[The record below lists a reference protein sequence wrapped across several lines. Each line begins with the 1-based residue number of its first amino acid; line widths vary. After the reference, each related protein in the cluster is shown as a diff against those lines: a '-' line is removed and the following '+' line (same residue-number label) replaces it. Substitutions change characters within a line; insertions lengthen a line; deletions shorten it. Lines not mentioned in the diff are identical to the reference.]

1 MTDSQVLNMPTKLV
15 NFIDNDPG
23 DDFEG
28 FFSLMELFAARKI
41 VPVPAQMLQLI
52 ALVVNP
58 MLCLRSQVPA
68 SHSDPMVL
76 SGNKISWQAWS
87 FLDSFFKTGGPS
99 SFLRCLPGYNH
110 ANLLNL
116 EVISKDKLKNSDSP
130 SFIRRLVDP
139 PNIWGILLT
148 TLDDSSAQPTVTPG
162 AWDLL
167 ALLVSAWEIDFKTQ
181 GVPETHTTEYLHASL
196 SLKPAASDLHKTCLP
211 HFLRQLTEAPAGGFR
226 IDNRVYDIIFQP
238 FYPTCNSPTYPWGVA
253 INSLTCAQELSMR
266 LLHLLDRL
274 DTIQLL
280 ETGRLREDIVIRMR
294 GLETPDLHVFV
305 NSLPEDH
312 LLRTRLLSRFLESI
326 TRSPSTGQPGAVVSI
341 SQSTPSNLSPHR
353 TGINGAT
360 GLRRTPSR
368 TALKL
373 DDRPTE
379 GSCKTQLLSLCSL
392 ITQLLPRELL
402 DIPTTARRSTGTNKL
417 DIPLILNAE
426 ARYLSVLNVILGSL
440 FAVYHHVPAAIDL
453 HGLALI
459 KQGKLRTAIHAIFDA
474 ISLAIG
480 SKLDPRSLD
489 LIRRNRLHRKLD
501 RSINAFEILASK
513 PIEID

>member
-1 MTDSQVLNMPTKLV
+1 MTDSQVLNMPAKWV

-28 FFSLMELFAARKI
+28 FFSLMELFVARKI
-41 VPVPAQMLQLI
+41 VPIPAQMLQLI

-68 SHSDPMVL
+68 SHSDPLVL
-76 SGNKISWQAWS
+76 SRNKISWQAWS
-87 FLDSFFKTGGPS
+87 FLDSFFKTSGPS

-110 ANLLNL
+110 AHLLNL
-116 EVISKDKLKNSDSP
+116 EVISKDKFKNVDCP
-130 SFIRRLVDP
+130 SFIRRLVDA
-139 PNIWGILLT
+139 PNVWGILLT
-148 TLDDSSAQPTVTPG
+148 TLDDSSAQPTVTAG

-181 GVPETHTTEYLHASL
+181 GVPETHTTEYLHASS
-196 SLKPAASDLHKTCLP
+196 SLKPATSDLHKTCLP

-238 FYPTCNSPTYPWGVA
+238 FYPTCTSPTYPWGVA
-253 INSLTCAQELSMR
+253 TNSLACAQELSMR

-274 DTIQLL
+274 DAIQLL

-326 TRSPSTGQPGAVVSI
+326 TRSPFTGQPGVVVSI
-341 SQSTPSNLSPHR
+341 SQSTPLNLSPHR
-353 TGINGAT
+353 T

-373 DDRPTE
+373 EDRPTN

-402 DIPTTARRSTGTNKL
+402 DIPTTARRLTGTNKL
-417 DIPLILNAE
+417 DSLLILNAE
-426 ARYLSVLNVILGSL
+426 ARYLSALNVILGSL
-440 FAVYHHVPAAIDL
+440 FAVYHHVPTAIDL
-453 HGLALI
+453 QGLALI

-474 ISLAIG
+474 VSLAIG

-501 RSINAFEILASK
+501 RSIQAFEILATK
-513 PIEID
+513 PIEIE